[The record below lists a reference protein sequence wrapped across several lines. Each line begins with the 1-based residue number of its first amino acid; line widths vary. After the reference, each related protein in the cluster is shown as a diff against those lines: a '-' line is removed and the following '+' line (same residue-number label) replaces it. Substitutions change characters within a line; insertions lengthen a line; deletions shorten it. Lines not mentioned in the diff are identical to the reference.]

1 MSIEGYRR
9 QHGLT
14 LIELVMF
21 IVIVS
26 VGIAGILAVL
36 NLTAQKS
43 ADPVAPKQAL
53 SIAQALLEE
62 VQLAPFTYCD
72 PDDDK
77 AVTATSAAGCSVVL
91 REDGTPLGLEGSEE
105 RPFDNVSDYNGFTM
119 AGIRDLGTNTLVAG
133 LEAYTAAVTVTPLAL
148 GQVSAGV
155 VPAGDAVLI
164 RVAVTGPGNTQVVLE
179 GFRTRYAPNAVP

>member
-1 MSIEGYRR
+1 MSIEGYRW

-26 VGIAGILAVL
+26 AGIAGILAVL

-53 SIAQALLEE
+53 SIADALLEE

-72 PDDDK
+72 PDDANAATAAD
-77 AVTATSAAGCSVVL
+77 AVDCATQ
-91 REDGTPLGLEGSEE
+91 PEGSGPEAGDV
-105 RPFDNVSDYNGFTM
+105 RPFDNVSDYNGLTM
-119 AGIRDLGTNTLVAG
+119 AGITELANGTPVAG
-133 LEAYTAAVTVTPLAL
+133 LEAYSAAIAVTAAPLGSVPAADAVRITVT
-148 GQVSAGV
+148 
-155 VPAGDAVLI
+155 
-164 RVAVTGPGNTQVVLE
+164 VTGPGNTQVVLE

>member
-9 QHGLT
+9 QDGLT

-36 NLTAQKS
+36 NLTVHRS
-43 ADPVAPKQAL
+43 ADPIAPKQAL
-53 SIAQALLEE
+53 SIAEALMEE
-62 VQLAPFTYCD
+62 VELAPFTYCD
-72 PDDDK
+72 PDD
-77 AVTATSAAGCSVVL
+77 ANAATATSAGGCTTQPEVLGPEAG
-91 REDGTPLGLEGSEE
+91 DA

-119 AGIRDLGTNTLVAG
+119 AGISDLSTGTPVAG
-133 LEAYTAAVTVTPLAL
+133 LEAYSAAVTVAPTAL
-148 GQVSAGV
+148 GS

-164 RVAVTGPGNTQVVLE
+164 QVTVTGPGNTQVVLE
-179 GFRTRYAPNAVP
+179 GYRTRYAPNAVP

>member
-9 QHGLT
+9 QTGLT

-72 PDDDK
+72 PDD
-77 AVTATSAAGCSVVL
+77 ANAASAASSANCAAPAL
-91 REDGTPLGLEGSEE
+91 REDAVPLGPEVGDA

-119 AGIRDLGTNTLVAG
+119 NGITDLATGTLVPG
-133 LEAYTAAVTVTPLAL
+133 LEAYSAAIAVTPAAL
-148 GQVSAGV
+148 GSVA
-155 VPAGDAVLI
+155 AGDAVLI
-164 RVAVTGPGNTQVVLE
+164 RVTVTGPGNTQLALE
-179 GFRTRYAPNAVP
+179 AYRTRYAPNAAP